1 MAVTTT
7 VHDNFSKTAFFDSRE
22 WLNQEN
28 WQMYF
33 GGALPSG
40 VLVKG
45 KLETSGINYISA
57 LARHEISSS
66 YIQFHPG
73 SIMANGIY
81 AYYASG
87 TSIPVIKSAEI
98 DRLFVARVYVTA
110 GYVRIVGMTKV
121 AAEYGYTPTVFAK
134 MLLQDES
141 LAMTRNSTYYDIP
154 LLYEVFGGDK
164 YDLRRLIY
172 LPGQAP
178 DVDID
183 YSDQNVSNIDTVPG
197 ILYGKYFVQTY
208 GGMNYNVNFLANDTS
223 PYFYVYPNPSCSEK
237 PTIVKLVNNSST
249 VKQIRIPL
257 TFKSL
262 TLSYSWLEN
271 WDTDPNTRHLYK
283 DMVAGDRMTLV
294 FTPNGHETTFNYTVT
309 NKSSASGGGIDPDD
323 YFTKQEIAAQMLL
336 KANVSD
342 MDDALALKEDKSA
355 LGDLA
360 YQNEADYATQVSN
373 KPTLGA
379 LAAKDQAA
387 LTTDVL
393 GVLPVENGGTGAS
406 DLAGI
411 ANNIFDDVILYV
423 DDDNGSD
430 TNGNG
435 TQSNPYK
442 TIQFAID
449 KVGVYKNGYINIKYG
464 SYLISKQIE
473 IPKNKKIILGVYSGD
488 TVTIQSSESSKA
500 TIFYVNG
507 GTLIIKQGT
516 FSLQNG
522 GIFINNHGNL
532 TIKNSTSDT
541 IKLITTHISIKNFST
556 FYFESSANIG
566 NKASVQFFTI
576 PNISTSSY
584 LYIDNGSEAIILGAL
599 TGTTISTLVQLRNCS
614 VYRFSK
620 DSYDNFN
627 QSQYIDKDKSSVYYL
642 GY

>member
-45 KLETSGINYISA
+45 KLETSGINYVSA

-98 DRLFVARVYVTA
+98 DRLFVARVYVSA

-154 LLYEVFGGDK
+154 LLYEIFGGDA

-178 DVDID
+178 DVEINF
-183 YSDQNVSNIDTVPG
+183 SDQEVTNTATIPG
-197 ILYGKYFVQTY
+197 IMYGKYFVQTY

-223 PYFYVYPNPSCSEK
+223 PCFYVYPNPSCSEK
-237 PTIVKLVNNSST
+237 PTIVKLTNNSST

-262 TLSYSWLEN
+262 TLSYSWLES
-271 WDTDPNTRHLYK
+271 WDSGPNTQYLYK

-309 NKSSASGGGIDPDD
+309 NKGSATGGGVDPDD

-342 MDDALALKEDKSA
+342 MDEALALKEDKTA

-360 YQNEADYATQVSN
+360 YQNEVDYTTQVSN

-379 LAAKDQAA
+379 LAAKDQAV
-387 LTTDVL
+387 LTTDVT
-393 GVLPVENGGTGAS
+393 GILPESNGGTGS
-406 DLAGI
+406 NSLTTVINDKINDYFNVRTVYYSGTKSLNLVVSHGEHI
-411 ANNIFDDVILYV
+411 IIKLTGNTTLSGANNDSATITVDGGILEI
-423 DDDNGSD
+423 N
-430 TNGNG
+430 TNNYSL
-435 TQSNPYK
+435 TVTS
-442 TIQFAID
+442 AS
-449 KVGVYKNGYINIKYG
+449 KVGAVNVINGGKLISTNNYG
-464 SYLISKQIE
+464 SLIFTSSPTTTNYPPALLIDTCSIVNITTNLSCSSTGSYSVICKSFATFTNIATSQNIMAQRG
-473 IPKNKKIILGVYSGD
+473 IILIKDYISP
-488 TVTIQSSESSKA
+488 TYLKASE
-500 TIFYVNG
+500 
-507 GTLIIKQGT
+507 
-516 FSLQNG
+516 G
-522 GIFINNHGNL
+522 GIITLGTYGGVDKGFIFTG
-532 TIKNSTSDT
+532 
-541 IKLITTHISIKNFST
+541 
-556 FYFESSANIG
+556 SA
-566 NKASVQFFTI
+566 S
-576 PNISTSSY
+576 
-584 LYIDNGSEAIILGAL
+584 
-599 TGTTISTLVQLRNCS
+599 
-614 VYRFSK
+614 
-620 DSYDNFN
+620 
-627 QSQYIDKDKSSVYYL
+627 
-642 GY
+642 